1 MNFLQEWELFWVV
14 GAVGDNV
21 IDNIR
26 DAFVIEVN
34 QDLQRN
40 GRDKG
45 VVQLENLHKIKK
57 GVSLSNR
64 DLIFVF

>member
-14 GAVGDNV
+14 DAMGDNV

-40 GRDKG
+40 FRKPRQKEKGGRETTYLG
-45 VVQLENLHKIKK
+45 LQ
-57 GVSLSNR
+57 
-64 DLIFVF
+64 F

>member
-1 MNFLQEWELFWVV
+1 MNFLQEWELFWIV

-45 VVQLENLHKIKK
+45 VVQLENLHKRKE
-57 GVSLSNR
+57 GR
-64 DLIFVF
+64 VFRTET